1 MLIASCNKSKMHN
14 MTACPYVKGNQECT
28 AYPCCWL
35 ICSCFTSA
43 ASGRVSARQR
53 TVPATAMPCNT
64 RTALNT
70 AMVGESTQHNDVT
83 ANNNIDSTS
92 KRLRPYLSDNGPIK
106 ICPTARPTMPA
117 VSDVDTAEGDVWKLR
132 DIAGRNGK

>member
-1 MLIASCNKSKMHN
+1 
-14 MTACPYVKGNQECT
+14 
-28 AYPCCWL
+28 
-35 ICSCFTSA
+35 
-43 ASGRVSARQR
+43 
-53 TVPATAMPCNT
+53 MPCNT